1 MQDPWTH
8 HTNWP
13 RVIGFTLL
21 VIGILALV
29 VGLIYLTIP
38 AHSLPSVLGR
48 LPHQA
53 GHRSRRGYGGLFV
66 GVVFTVAGGI
76 LVARTRRPD

>member
-1 MQDPWTH
+1 MQDPYTH

-21 VIGILALV
+21 VIGILALI
-29 VGLIYLTIP
+29 VGAIYLTIP

-53 GHRSRRGYGGLFV
+53 GHRSRRGYGGVVV
-66 GVVFTVAGGI
+66 GVVCAVVGGI
-76 LVARTRRPD
+76 LVVRTRRPD